1 VQEPMN
7 IISYLSGHVPGGIFL
22 YLFVVV
28 ITFFILFFMHRVN
41 ELFTRKHL
49 LRWSLVAIIF
59 YTAIYAAI
67 WFNNPPAHVLKR
79 YGIEMQEEN
88 GVNTWFSRYLAET
101 LSGQVQPYVSDRE
114 YFFPNSWYYRVTP
127 SDSGAS
133 LSFRQ
138 KIISNMPVQRIL
150 SGVVKRENN
159 KFRISMALRR
169 YPSGEVVRQV
179 VGEFSRYDIAEF
191 ISWTRQQFSDV
202 FPFNPDRNSSAVAPP
217 DSSLEDARQ
226 FFYEAQYQK
235 CLESLNRSD
244 SFHGNNPLHDIWRQY
259 AEIKLAG
266 EESTRAKPV
275 NPYGAESPGWKLRLE
290 KARNR
295 LLDYLRLQKKQA
307 FLDEMVAE
315 SYIWEKDYSSA
326 ELFLKKAFVDNPF
339 NIDVLLNL
347 SFLHHSRYREFGFSG
362 LQEIYQ
368 RILDICPVEEQV
380 LIRWC
385 ENVLQN
391 HPSFSAPPKLARNR
405 IEYYLRMN
413 PHSYK
418 AWLMLGK
425 VYAQGVNREIT
436 LKMFMKADSIF
447 PGNGVI
453 AYNIGVLY
461 YEWGKPDPA
470 RKYLEQAINR
480 DNYLDAYL
488 YLGVIFRDEGNYEKA
503 LEMFRYRVAHKQGDD
518 DFYAFQAMK
527 GIQQCLDALE
537 NESAERE

>member
-1 VQEPMN
+1 VQELMN

-22 YLFVVV
+22 YLLVVV
-28 ITFFILFFMHRVN
+28 VTFLILIFMNRVN

-49 LRWSLVAIIF
+49 LRWGLLAVIF
-59 YTAIYAAI
+59 YTAIYAVI

-88 GVNTWFSRYLAET
+88 RGNTWFSRYLAET
-101 LSGQVQPYVSDRE
+101 LSGQAQSYISDRE

-138 KIISNMPVQRIL
+138 KIFSAMPVQRIL
-150 SGVVKRENN
+150 SGVVNRENN
-159 KFRISMALRR
+159 KFRVSMTLRR
-169 YPSGEVVRQV
+169 YPSGEVVRQA

-191 ISWTRQQFSDV
+191 INWTRQQFSDV
-202 FPFNPDRNSSAVAPP
+202 FPFVTAKNSSAITPP
-217 DSSLEDARQ
+217 DSLLEVARQ
-226 FFYEAQYQK
+226 YFYEAQYQK
-235 CLESLNRSD
+235 CLESLSRAD
-244 SFHGNNPLHDIWRQY
+244 PFGGNNPLYDIWRQY

-266 EESTRAKPV
+266 EVSIGAKPA
-275 NPYGAESPGWKLRLE
+275 NPYSAELPDWQRRLE
-290 KARNR
+290 KARTL

-307 FLDEMVAE
+307 FLDEIVAE

-326 ELFLKKAFVDNPF
+326 GLFLKKAFVENPF
-339 NIDVLLNL
+339 NINVLLNL
-347 SFLHHSRYREFGFSG
+347 SFLHYSRYREFGFSG
-362 LQEIYQ
+362 VQEIYQ

-391 HPSFSAPPKLARNR
+391 NPSFSAPPKLARKR
-405 IEYYLRMN
+405 IEYYLQMN

-447 PGNGVI
+447 PGNAVV

-461 YEWGKPDPA
+461 YEWGKLDPA
-470 RKYLEQAINR
+470 RKYLEQAISS

-488 YLGVIFRDEGNYEKA
+488 YLGVIFRDEGDYEKA
-503 LEMFRYRVAHKQGDD
+503 LEMFRYRVAHKQGED

-537 NESAERE
+537 KKSAEQE